1 MPAPTT
7 PAPTASVPAV
17 PSVRSRRRARP
28 AGPEAPAAPG
38 TDGPAGP
45 RTDTAAEPGTAG
57 GGLGDPAGDVVRWA
71 VFCCALVPLV
81 LVAFGTSLG
90 GAGGAA
96 LGLASVTAAC
106 RLLLRRAERGLR
118 TETTDGTAGTA
129 GGGGGGPQGRRRG

>member
-1 MPAPTT
+1 MPAPST
-7 PAPTASVPAV
+7 PASTVPA
-17 PSVRSRRRARP
+17 PSVRSRRRTGVP
-28 AGPEAPAAPG
+28 GPSAPVAPETG
-38 TDGPAGP
+38 GPSGP
-45 RTDTAAEPGTAG
+45 WADTAADPGTTG
-57 GGLGDPAGDVVRWA
+57 GGFGDPAGDVVRWA

-118 TETTDGTAGTA
+118 TEGSA
-129 GGGGGGPQGRRRG
+129 GGAGGSGGRRRG